1 MQKNNLRAQ
10 LLKNYI
16 FLFILITVIGYFSTF
31 LIINI
36 GSFIQK
42 NSIENTFKAENFV
55 KDNFR
60 EIDASSLIEY
70 GGGIEVVNQEKEI
83 LLSKGNNI
91 IGKQHLSEE
100 EFSEYLFNMKKPDDQ
115 YNYDIAYNSKEKFWV
130 IINYPIDF
138 EVRMY
143 INKNSQVNDS
153 QSTRISLFILST
165 FVIYFL
171 LFFIGLM
178 FYSKLTA
185 RTFIKPLNQL
195 INAFKK
201 VINEEE
207 YTPIKMEANEEF
219 VQLNSIFNQM
229 INKIEKEKILR
240 KQSEDNRK
248 KLVLDISH
256 DLKNPLSSIL
266 GYSELMYSQDLSEE
280 KLMRYAKIINKNAKR
295 SNELIVDLFDY
306 SKLNSEDYTI
316 NKEKTDFTE
325 YIRRYVIEHIDLLE
339 SESFD
344 YNFIIPEQSIDVA
357 IDQKLFKRALNNI
370 LNNAIKYN
378 KPGTKITIEIIE
390 GSASVKLNIKDNGQ
404 GIPIEIRN
412 TIFKPFASHM
422 KSETSSGLGLAISKK
437 IIDKHNGEIMY
448 HKNNK
453 IGTAFTIIIKKL
465 S

>member
-1 MQKNNLRAQ
+1 
-10 LLKNYI
+10 
-16 FLFILITVIGYFSTF
+16 
-31 LIINI
+31 
-36 GSFIQK
+36 
-42 NSIENTFKAENFV
+42 
-55 KDNFR
+55 
-60 EIDASSLIEY
+60 
-70 GGGIEVVNQEKEI
+70 
-83 LLSKGNNI
+83 
-91 IGKQHLSEE
+91 
-100 EFSEYLFNMKKPDDQ
+100 
-115 YNYDIAYNSKEKFWV
+115 
-130 IINYPIDF
+130 
-138 EVRMY
+138 
-143 INKNSQVNDS
+143 
-153 QSTRISLFILST
+153 
-165 FVIYFL
+165 
-171 LFFIGLM
+171 
-178 FYSKLTA
+178 
-185 RTFIKPLNQL
+185 
-195 INAFKK
+195 
-201 VINEEE
+201 
-207 YTPIKMEANEEF
+207 MEANEEF